1 MERDQVG
8 EVGSKPA
15 IDEDELARS
24 VEEAIRLAD
33 GDVRSA
39 LAASLIANAYLE
51 AEVERLAAAVARGYV
66 RGRVRTGA
74 ESPAPVVSRIV
85 GKQEDR

>member
-1 MERDQVG
+1 MERDRA
-8 EVGSKPA
+8 EVAGSRPA

-33 GDVRSA
+33 GDARSA

-66 RGRVRTGA
+66 RGRVRTGV
-74 ESPAPVVSRIV
+74 ESPAPVAGRIV